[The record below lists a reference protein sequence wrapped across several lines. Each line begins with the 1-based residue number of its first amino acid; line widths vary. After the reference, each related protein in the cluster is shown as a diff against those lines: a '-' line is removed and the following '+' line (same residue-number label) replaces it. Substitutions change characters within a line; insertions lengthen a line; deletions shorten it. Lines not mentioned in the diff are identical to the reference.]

1 MSGGALVGQVRLE
14 AKKKVFP
21 AKERKKREMEKV
33 APESVS
39 PGTNL
44 LLGDGLVINA
54 AIDEASELSSGLLN
68 VRRLLGD
75 GELLEELVQDLEGLG
90 TFVRHIGG
98 GVEVGL

>member
-1 MSGGALVGQVRLE
+1 MRQKKSFPRQRE
-14 AKKKVFP
+14 REKKKLC
-21 AKERKKREMEKV
+21 RNL
-33 APESVS
+33 SVS
-39 PGTNL
+39 LGTNL

-75 GELLEELVQDLEGLG
+75 GELLEELVEDLEGLG